1 MLAIHNYVIYGRP
14 LKNGQMANQGFSPK
28 EPHSLHI
35 AWRQPCS
42 RREWETLGAS
52 ENGGFNIWMRNMGC
66 LWNWIVE
73 HLRFVITCLA
83 STSSF
88 VISEVATFSRSYVT
102 SEQVLNNEYAKYTFQ
117 NCQCWYFLPVSSVNK
132 QGAKK
137 YQEQGG
143 QHLLLSCHYLKSFKP
158 SAEVTF
164 VNVVKEERKLL
175 M

>member
-14 LKNGQMANQGFSPK
+14 LKNGQMSNQGFSPK

-73 HLRFVITCLA
+73 HLHFVITCLA

-88 VISEVATFSRSYVT
+88 VISEVATFSRSWMLNKVFVSKLSMSVFST
-102 SEQVLNNEYAKYTFQ
+102 CEQCKYTG
-117 NCQCWYFLPVSSVNK
+117 CQEIPGTWLSTSASVLP
-132 QGAKK
+132 
-137 YQEQGG
+137 
-143 QHLLLSCHYLKSFKP
+143 LSENIQALEKFWMP
-158 SAEVTF
+158 TVA
-164 VNVVKEERKLL
+164 
-175 M
+175 